1 MLLDNWGNFQIVLP
15 SPQYSVVQTNANF
28 YAGGAY
34 QNSNGTLLPANLT
47 GPHGTGAGDVK
58 VQLSD
63 GTGTS
68 VPAAFD
74 ATGGL
79 TAAPAGIATLSSGTS
94 TVSSSSACTPSAT
107 CVYKL
112 TNCGLNSSTAIGT
125 LSIGTVVLGSSF
137 VINSESPTATVVTGD
152 KSLVC
157 WQIN

>member
-1 MLLDNWGNFQIVLP
+1 MSDCGSALCVSGGIGVNGNLALP
-15 SPQYSVVQTNANF
+15 ST
-28 YAGGAY
+28 
-34 QNSNGTLLPANLT
+34 LT
-47 GPHGTGAGDVK
+47 GYHGTGAGDVK

-79 TAAPAGIATLSSGTS
+79 TAAPAGIATLSSGTV
-94 TVSSSSACTPSAT
+94 TVSNSAACAPSST

-125 LSIGTVVLGSSF
+125 LSIGTVTAGTSF
-137 VINSESPTATVVTGD
+137 VINSESSTATVVTGD
-152 KSLVC
+152 KSVVC